1 MSIPNGGLI
10 TETNRQYYAGA
21 QQFYIDTSGGG
32 KTFTSTFNTDLTFG
46 SSDSLN
52 NSYLLN
58 NFKIFTSPDAL
69 TWLELTPT
77 AVISNTVVLAPVA
90 GLVVANNQTMVI
102 LVGDNKVVPGML
114 IQNAAGTT
122 TYGSVVSVTSNTT
135 FVVNILVAIPA
146 ANPGTRLSLKSTS
159 PWAMTGNV
167 VTITSFLALGSY
179 VKIQMNQSAIE
190 NNYGGYEY
198 TRLVDVIDN
207 FLIAYVG
214 VGKLLSS
221 VKRSDVI
228 FHAKRG
234 LQEFSYDTLRSIRS
248 QELTVNSA
256 LSVIIPQD
264 YVNYTRL
271 SWIDGMG
278 VQHTIFPAN
287 NLTTNPY
294 ENPIQ
299 DDVGTPTQ
307 DSQDSNVT
315 GTSQTEAA
323 WAANNPRR
331 ISGAFLND
339 FDSANLLYNSLYDT
353 ALGQRYGLNPET
365 SQKNGWFTIN
375 EREGRFAFSSD
386 LAGKLIT
393 LQYVSDGN
401 GYDLDMRIPKMAEEA
416 LYSHMIYAILSVS
429 RGVQEYV
436 IKRFQKERGAK
447 LRNAK
452 IRLSNL
458 KSDQLIQVMRGKSK
472 WLKY

>member
-1 MSIPNGGLI
+1 MGLI
-10 TETNRQYYAGA
+10 TESNQQYYAGSQKYLSIA
-21 QQFYIDTSGGG
+21 GAGQAFTTTFDTS
-32 KTFTSTFNTDLTFG
+32 LVFG
-46 SSDSLN
+46 SSDPLQTN
-52 NSYLLN
+52 YALN
-58 NFKIFTSPDAL
+58 NFKLYTAL
-69 TWLELTPT
+69 PGVLTYTEYILPY
-77 AVISNTVVLAPVA
+77 TVVGNVITITGALDVNTSI
-90 GLVVANNQTMVI
+90 VVQ
-102 LVGDNKVVPGML
+102 
-114 IQNAAGTT
+114 
-122 TYGSVVSVTSNTT
+122 
-135 FVVNILVAIPA
+135 
-146 ANPGTRLSLKSTS
+146 LKSLDGGQY
-159 PWAMTGNV
+159 GNRDAFGQAV
-167 VTITSFLALGSY
+167 EDNYDSY
-179 VKIQMNQSAIE
+179 SYIKLEEIIN
-190 NNYGGYEY
+190 
-198 TRLVDVIDN
+198 N
-207 FLIAYVG
+207 FLVAYVG
-214 VGKLLSS
+214 TGKLIPAC
-221 VKRSDVI
+221 KRTDII